1 MQLRFDHG
9 LMARL
14 AALQV
19 PLARASKGREGPEVT
34 CAEVAV
40 ALPAI
45 LDAGSAADE
54 AVVDHVGECLRCQCE
69 LAKYRKM
76 LRLLDQLRAVRVEPP
91 AGTVSDVFGAL
102 EQAAQR
108 HAIRSAL
115 AGRRLVCA
123 GALAGATAMVAVTIA
138 RRGRL
143 RRVRPVVLS

>member
-1 MQLRFDHG
+1 M
-9 LMARL
+9 
-14 AALQV
+14 
-19 PLARASKGREGPEVT
+19 T

-45 LDAGSAADE
+45 LDGGFGCRRGGRRPRRR
-54 AVVDHVGECLRCQCE
+54 VMRCQCE

-115 AGRRLVCA
+115 GWAPASSAPGHS
-123 GALAGATAMVAVTIA
+123 
-138 RRGRL
+138 RGPLPWWR
-143 RRVRPVVLS
+143 

>member
-1 MQLRFDHG
+1 M
-9 LMARL
+9 
-14 AALQV
+14 
-19 PLARASKGREGPEVT
+19 
-34 CAEVAV
+34 
-40 ALPAI
+40 
-45 LDAGSAADE
+45 
-54 AVVDHVGECLRCQCE
+54 
-69 LAKYRKM
+69 
-76 LRLLDQLRAVRVEPP
+76 
-91 AGTVSDVFGAL
+91 SDVFGAL